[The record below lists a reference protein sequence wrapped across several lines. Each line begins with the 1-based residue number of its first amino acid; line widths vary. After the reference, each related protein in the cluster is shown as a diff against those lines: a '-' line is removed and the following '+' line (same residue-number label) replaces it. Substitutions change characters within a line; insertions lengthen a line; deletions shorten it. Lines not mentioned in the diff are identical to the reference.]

1 LRTDLSGDPT
11 FRELLARVRETSLGA
26 FAHQDMPFDKLV
38 EELQPARSLSYNPLV
53 QVLFVMQ
60 NIPSPKLNTDGLQVA
75 PFDAGVTHSKFDLAV
90 FVSAKEEELGA
101 YWVYSTELFEEAT
114 VRRMTGHFE
123 KLLRSIVAQPD
134 ARISGL
140 AFLTQAEQEQLQ
152 LARTKRRESQRM
164 KLKKLEPNAVSLPS
178 GNSD

>member
-1 LRTDLSGDPT
+1 
-11 FRELLARVRETSLGA
+11 
-26 FAHQDMPFDKLV
+26 
-38 EELQPARSLSYNPLV
+38 
-53 QVLFVMQ
+53 
-60 NIPSPKLNTDGLQVA
+60 
-75 PFDAGVTHSKFDLAV
+75 
-90 FVSAKEEELGA
+90 
-101 YWVYSTELFEEAT
+101 
-114 VRRMTGHFE
+114 MTGHFE

-164 KLKKLEPNAVSLPS
+164 KLKKLEPKAVSLPS